1 MPAFSDLTPEIIR
14 YYEEENRKLGGRE
27 AAPGNPVVPKLE
39 PEGDD
44 DEFAK
49 AYEETLRRLQEG
61 MTASWSRSIGP
72 AITRAER
79 MV

>member
-1 MPAFSDLTPEIIR
+1 MGGFGPDAG
-14 YYEEENRKLGGRE
+14 LGV
-27 AAPGNPVVPKLE
+27 VVPV
-39 PEGDD
+39 GQQAD
-44 DEFAK
+44 DELVE